1 MAFSFNFLIE
11 VLLNQGSV
19 LEINVKIKEM
29 MIICEEARQVT
40 KEG

>member
-1 MAFSFNFLIE
+1 MLKLELEWIRS
-11 VLLNQGSV
+11 NQGSV

-29 MIICEEARQVT
+29 MIICEEARQVA